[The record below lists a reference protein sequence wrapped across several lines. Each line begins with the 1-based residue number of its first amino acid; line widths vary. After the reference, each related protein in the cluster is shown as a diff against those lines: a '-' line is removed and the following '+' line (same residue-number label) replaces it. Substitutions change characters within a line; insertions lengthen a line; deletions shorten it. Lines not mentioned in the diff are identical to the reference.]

1 MRRKTKTAS
10 KSPNGKQSWS
20 LITGSL
26 RPEVSTVLIPL
37 WHMVIHLSMA
47 KAENHVYGWNCLAR
61 EKEKLIR
68 TLNILYIY
76 YIELYASFREIH
88 LIRKVFFFSALV
100 DFKILQDPKNS
111 LPSLPCASVVISC
124 RRSFSRVDPS
134 RNVVLHFFCTWCRDR
149 PITGPDLYFCAICSS
164 FKAQICSHTICTI
177 DKVRCLFS
185 ST

>member
-68 TLNILYIY
+68 TLNILNLEFKIW
-76 YIELYASFREIH
+76 IVRFLPRNSSDQESVFLFRSGRFQNFARPEEFVTKSPMRFCCN
-88 LIRKVFFFSALV
+88 LLQKKFFSSWPFTQCCATFFLHLV
-100 DFKILQDPKNS
+100 PWS
-111 LPSLPCASVVISC
+111 PYYWSWSVFL
-124 RRSFSRVDPS
+124 R
-134 RNVVLHFFCTWCRDR
+134 
-149 PITGPDLYFCAICSS
+149 YM
-164 FKAQICSHTICTI
+164 
-177 DKVRCLFS
+177 
-185 ST
+185 